1 VWPHSITIGLGGKA
15 ISIGTDTSEVIA
27 TLDPWR
33 ISDVGEPVDY
43 CLELD
48 PAAAGGGKPYPFPGL
63 YHGATALMRSRDTA
77 RLTKAFLRVL
87 NSHARPAGDGQVRIS
102 LMPVV
107 RDGVALLAPPASIA
121 AVPDRWLMAKA
132 FDALYTVSSL
142 VDAGRAEVV
151 VDPPLG
157 SDDEPSTLAFGGW
170 WLPARHSDGSLS
182 PGFAVAEAM
191 TLVTDVTAANAGSTL
206 RAVASLVEQAHP
218 TVAPRTV
225 EALKDSL
232 ATALEQAA
240 RQ

>member
-15 ISIGTDTSEVIA
+15 ISIGTDTAEVIA

-33 ISDVGEPVDY
+33 IHDVGEPVDY

-48 PAAAGGGKPYPFPGL
+48 PAPPGGGKPRPFPGL
-63 YHGATALMRSRDTA
+63 YHGATTLLRSRDRA
-77 RLTKAFLRVL
+77 RLTTAFLRVL
-87 NSHARPAGDGQVRIS
+87 SSHARPAADGQVRIG
-102 LMPVV
+102 LMPVA
-107 RDGVALLAPPASIA
+107 RDGVALLVPPASIA
-121 AVPDRWLMAKA
+121 AVPDRWLMAEA

-142 VDAGRAEVV
+142 VDAGRAEVM

-157 SDDEPSTLAFGGW
+157 SNDEPSRLAFGGW

-191 TLVTDVTAANAGSTL
+191 TLVTDVTAANAASTL

-218 TVAPRTV
+218 AVAPRTA
-225 EALKDSL
+225 EALKGSL
-232 ATALEQAA
+232 TTALERAA
-240 RQ
+240 GQ